1 MFIINFCK
9 CWSNTCTTRIYFV
22 FEVDDVEKVVPN
34 ITTAL
39 GWTLMLLSHRHFFP
53 LALCRHN
60 YGEEH
65 PKYADTLVDYGFY
78 LLNVD
83 AIHLS
88 VEVYKVGELILT
100 WNFVCF
106 SLFVIYFLLFIAPCT
121 KVKKELMSH
130 FYIFGNK
137 HRWSTKCIVDAN
149 NFHSI

>member
-1 MFIINFCK
+1 MLIKHLYNKNVFCFWGWWCGK
-9 CWSNTCTTRIYFV
+9 SRSKHHYCT
-22 FEVDDVEKVVPN
+22 P
-34 ITTAL
+34 L
-39 GWTLMLLSHRHFFP
+39 LLSHRHFFP
-53 LALCRHN
+53 LALYRHN